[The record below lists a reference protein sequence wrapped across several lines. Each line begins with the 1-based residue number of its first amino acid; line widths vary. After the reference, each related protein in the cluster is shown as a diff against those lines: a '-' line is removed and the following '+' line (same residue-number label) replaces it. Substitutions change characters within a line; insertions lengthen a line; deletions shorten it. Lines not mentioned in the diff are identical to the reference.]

1 MWEASARHFGRCLRG
16 WGGAWEDSWICM
28 HSGIQIHSVARIPRI
43 LGSRFMDFHVLW
55 DPDSMIHKKFTDS
68 RIQILD
74 AFGFWY
80 PELMILMHLMDS
92 GIWMSR
98 FFQSLGSDSWIVMH
112 DMEFGIQ
119 IHGSS
124 WISWMLI
131 LESCIIMDF
140 ICSGIQIHRLYGF

>member
-1 MWEASARHFGRCLRG
+1 
-16 WGGAWEDSWICM
+16 
-28 HSGIQIHSVARIPRI
+28 
-43 LGSRFMDFHVLW
+43 MDFDVLW
-55 DPDSMIHKKFTDS
+55 DPDEMIRKIFTDS

-74 AFGFWY
+74 ALGFWY

-92 GIWMSR
+92 GIWISR

-112 DMEFGIQ
+112 DMGFGIQ

-131 LESCIIMDF
+131 LESCIMMDF
-140 ICSGIQIHRLYGF
+140 IYSGIQIHRLY